1 MHLIRTLLPRSGV
14 DASREP
20 LNERA
25 WTSSGPEVESWTA
38 SGHATLQ
45 TPPQCAC
52 GADPAR
58 QSGGRGPA
66 PNFLVGSEALVRA
79 TQPRPG
85 LSGRSLTEYL
95 PLPAT
100 KLCFFPLRKN
110 YIAASVNRLLLAG
123 RGLADPRRTGGPP
136 EKFSSPPPTQSA
148 TVALVAA
155 ARLNASGAA
164 SLATKTCNPD
174 SVGAPPT
181 SPCSCWSFL
190 TSNHPVYPRLK
201 HLPDVGREEEE
212 ARCGEADVSAQSLI
226 GALLGSCVDKPTIA
240 PGKPARGFGE
250 TTSGG
255 FALQDLTPEL
265 LLPPHYAV
273 NSSRRQGL

>member
-1 MHLIRTLLPRSGV
+1 M
-14 DASREP
+14 
-20 LNERA
+20 
-25 WTSSGPEVESWTA
+25 
-38 SGHATLQ
+38 
-45 TPPQCAC
+45 
-52 GADPAR
+52 
-58 QSGGRGPA
+58 
-66 PNFLVGSEALVRA
+66 
-79 TQPRPG
+79 
-85 LSGRSLTEYL
+85 
-95 PLPAT
+95 
-100 KLCFFPLRKN
+100 
-110 YIAASVNRLLLAG
+110 
-123 RGLADPRRTGGPP
+123 
-136 EKFSSPPPTQSA
+136 
-148 TVALVAA
+148 AA

-226 GALLGSCVDKPTIA
+226 GALLGNCVDKPTIA

-255 FALQDLTPEL
+255 FA
-265 LLPPHYAV
+265 
-273 NSSRRQGL
+273 SRT